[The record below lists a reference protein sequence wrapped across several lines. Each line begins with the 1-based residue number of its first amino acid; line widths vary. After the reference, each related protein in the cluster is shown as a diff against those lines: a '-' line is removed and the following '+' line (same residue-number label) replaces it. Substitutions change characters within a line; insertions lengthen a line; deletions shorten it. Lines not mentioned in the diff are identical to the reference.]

1 MNDIKKHEIS
11 LIVQILLLMV
21 IVRHG
26 ISVVMNLLYLFTLYD
41 TLAPYFNIAMSSVMI
56 YNMILLLQKK
66 ALGFYLF
73 VTVQLISVSLHTM
86 IDNDLGFHF
95 LVAALM
101 CGVMFLL
108 LQIRT
113 NGVSAWKVIMSDE
126 NKEEDQSKDSDKA

>member
-26 ISVVMNLLYLFTLYD
+26 ISIVMNLLYLFTLYD

-73 VTVQLISVSLHTM
+73 VTVQLISVSLRTM
-86 IDNDLGFHF
+86 IDNDLAFHF

-126 NKEEDQSKDSDKA
+126 NKEEDQNKDSDKA

>member
-1 MNDIKKHEIS
+1 MNDIKKNEIS

-26 ISVVMNLLYLFTLYD
+26 ISIVMNLLYLFTLYD

-73 VTVQLISVSLHTM
+73 VTVQLISVSLRTM
-86 IDNDLGFHF
+86 IDNDLAFHF

-126 NKEEDQSKDSDKA
+126 NKEEDQNKDSDKA

>member
-26 ISVVMNLLYLFTLYD
+26 ISIVMSLLYLFTLYD

-73 VTVQLISVSLHTM
+73 VTVQLISVSLRTM
-86 IDNDLGFHF
+86 IDNDLAFHF

>member
-73 VTVQLISVSLHTM
+73 VTVQLISVSLRTL
-86 IDNDLGFHF
+86 IDNDLAFHF

-126 NKEEDQSKDSDKA
+126 NKEEDQNKDSDKA

>member
-26 ISVVMNLLYLFTLYD
+26 ISIVMNLLYLITLYD
-41 TLAPYFNIAMSSVMI
+41 TLAPYFNIAISSVMI

-73 VTVQLISVSLHTM
+73 VTIQLISVSLHTM
-86 IDNDLGFHF
+86 IDNDLAFHS

-126 NKEEDQSKDSDKA
+126 NKEEDQNKDSDKA

>member
-26 ISVVMNLLYLFTLYD
+26 ISIVMNLLYLFTLYN

-73 VTVQLISVSLHTM
+73 VTVQLISVSLRTM
-86 IDNDLGFHF
+86 IDNDLAFHF

-126 NKEEDQSKDSDKA
+126 NKEEDQNKDSDKA

>member
-73 VTVQLISVSLHTM
+73 VTVQLISVSLRTM
-86 IDNDLGFHF
+86 IDNDLAFHS

-126 NKEEDQSKDSDKA
+126 NKEEDQNKDSDKA

>member
-26 ISVVMNLLYLFTLYD
+26 ISIVMNLLYLFTLYD

-73 VTVQLISVSLHTM
+73 VTVQLISVSLRTM
-86 IDNDLGFHF
+86 IDNDLAFHF

-113 NGVSAWKVIMSDE
+113 NGVSAWKVVMSDE
-126 NKEEDQSKDSDKA
+126 NKEEDQNKDSDKA

>member
-26 ISVVMNLLYLFTLYD
+26 ISIVMNLLYLITLYD

-73 VTVQLISVSLHTM
+73 VTVQLISVSLHSM
-86 IDNDLGFHF
+86 IDNDLAFHF

-126 NKEEDQSKDSDKA
+126 NKEEDQNKDSDKA

>member
-86 IDNDLGFHF
+86 IDNDLAFHS

-101 CGVMFLL
+101 CGVIFLL

-126 NKEEDQSKDSDKA
+126 NKEEDQNKDSDKA

>member
-26 ISVVMNLLYLFTLYD
+26 ISIVMNLLYLFTLYD

-73 VTVQLISVSLHTM
+73 VTVQLISVSLRTM
-86 IDNDLGFHF
+86 IDNDLAFHS

-101 CGVMFLL
+101 CGVIFLL

-126 NKEEDQSKDSDKA
+126 NKEEDQNKDSDKA

>member
-26 ISVVMNLLYLFTLYD
+26 ISIVMNLLYLFTLYD

-66 ALGFYLF
+66 
-73 VTVQLISVSLHTM
+73 
-86 IDNDLGFHF
+86 
-95 LVAALM
+95 
-101 CGVMFLL
+101 
-108 LQIRT
+108 
-113 NGVSAWKVIMSDE
+113 
-126 NKEEDQSKDSDKA
+126 

>member
-86 IDNDLGFHF
+86 IDNDLAFHS

-126 NKEEDQSKDSDKA
+126 NKEEDQNKDSDKA

>member
-26 ISVVMNLLYLFTLYD
+26 ISIVMNLLYLFTLYN

-73 VTVQLISVSLHTM
+73 VTVQLISVSLRTM
-86 IDNDLGFHF
+86 IDNDLAFHS

-126 NKEEDQSKDSDKA
+126 NKEEDQNKDSDKT

>member
-11 LIVQILLLMV
+11 LIVQIVLLLV

-26 ISVVMNLLYLFTLYD
+26 ISIVTNLFSLAYLYD
-41 TLAPYFNIAMSSVMI
+41 TLVPYFNIAMSIAMI

-66 ALGFYLF
+66 ALGVYLF
-73 VTVQLISVSLHTM
+73 VAVQFISVPLHTM
-86 IDNDLGFHF
+86 IDNDIALHTF
-95 LVAALM
+95 VAFLM

-113 NGVSAWKVIMSDE
+113 DGVSAWKVITSDE
-126 NKEEDQSKDSDKA
+126 KKEEGQSKDSDKA

>member
-26 ISVVMNLLYLFTLYD
+26 ISIVMNLLYLFTLYD

-73 VTVQLISVSLHTM
+73 VTVQLISVSLRTM
-86 IDNDLGFHF
+86 IDNDLAFHF

-113 NGVSAWKVIMSDE
+113 NGVSAWKVIMSNE
-126 NKEEDQSKDSDKA
+126 NKEEDQNKDSDKA

>member
-26 ISVVMNLLYLFTLYD
+26 ISIVMNLLYLFTLYD

-73 VTVQLISVSLHTM
+73 VTVQLISVSLRTM
-86 IDNDLGFHF
+86 IDNDLAFHF

-113 NGVSAWKVIMSDE
+113 NGVSAWKVIMSDD
-126 NKEEDQSKDSDKA
+126 NKEEDQNKDSDTA

>member
-1 MNDIKKHEIS
+1 MNDIKKNEIS

-26 ISVVMNLLYLFTLYD
+26 ISIVMNLLYLFTLYD

-73 VTVQLISVSLHTM
+73 VTVQLISVSLRTM
-86 IDNDLGFHF
+86 IDNDLAFHF

>member
-1 MNDIKKHEIS
+1 MNDIKKNEIS

-26 ISVVMNLLYLFTLYD
+26 ISIVMNLLYLFTLYD

-86 IDNDLGFHF
+86 IDNDLAFHS

>member
-26 ISVVMNLLYLFTLYD
+26 ISIVMNLLYLFTLYD

-73 VTVQLISVSLHTM
+73 VTVQLISVSLRTM
-86 IDNDLGFHF
+86 IDNDLAFHS

-126 NKEEDQSKDSDKA
+126 NKEEDQNKDSDKA

>member
-26 ISVVMNLLYLFTLYD
+26 ISIVMNLLYLFTLYD

-56 YNMILLLQKK
+56 YSMILLLQKK

-73 VTVQLISVSLHTM
+73 VTVQLISVSLRTM
-86 IDNDLGFHF
+86 IDNDLAFHF

-126 NKEEDQSKDSDKA
+126 NKEEDQNKDSDKA

>member
-26 ISVVMNLLYLFTLYD
+26 ISIVMNLLYLFTLYD

-86 IDNDLGFHF
+86 IDNDLAFHS

-126 NKEEDQSKDSDKA
+126 NKEEDQNKDSDKA

>member
-26 ISVVMNLLYLFTLYD
+26 ISIVMNLLYLFTLYD

-73 VTVQLISVSLHTM
+73 VTVQLISVSLRTM
-86 IDNDLGFHF
+86 IDNDLAFHF

>member
-26 ISVVMNLLYLFTLYD
+26 ISIVMNLLYLITLYD
-41 TLAPYFNIAMSSVMI
+41 TLAPYFNIAISSVMI

-86 IDNDLGFHF
+86 IDNDLAFHS

-126 NKEEDQSKDSDKA
+126 NKEEDQNKDSDKA

>member
-26 ISVVMNLLYLFTLYD
+26 ISIVMNLLYLITLYD

-86 IDNDLGFHF
+86 IDNDLAFHS

-126 NKEEDQSKDSDKA
+126 NKEEDQNKDSDKA

>member
-73 VTVQLISVSLHTM
+73 VTVQLISVSLRTM
-86 IDNDLGFHF
+86 IDNDLAFHF

-126 NKEEDQSKDSDKA
+126 NKEEDQNKDSDKA

>member
-26 ISVVMNLLYLFTLYD
+26 ISIVMNLLYLFTLYD

-73 VTVQLISVSLHTM
+73 VTVQLISVSLRTM
-86 IDNDLGFHF
+86 IDNNLAFHF

-126 NKEEDQSKDSDKA
+126 NKEEDQNKDSDKA

>member
-26 ISVVMNLLYLFTLYD
+26 ISIVMNLLYLFTLYD

-73 VTVQLISVSLHTM
+73 VTVQLISVSLRTM
-86 IDNDLGFHF
+86 IDNDLAFHF

-101 CGVMFLL
+101 CSVMFLL

>member
-26 ISVVMNLLYLFTLYD
+26 ISIVMNLLYLFTLYN

-73 VTVQLISVSLHTM
+73 VTVQLISVSLRTM
-86 IDNDLGFHF
+86 IDNDLAFHS

-126 NKEEDQSKDSDKA
+126 NKEEDQNKDSDKA

>member
-26 ISVVMNLLYLFTLYD
+26 ISIVMNLLYLFTLYN

-86 IDNDLGFHF
+86 IDNDLAFHS

>member
-26 ISVVMNLLYLFTLYD
+26 ISIVMNLLYLFTLYN

-73 VTVQLISVSLHTM
+73 VTVQLISVSLHSM
-86 IDNDLGFHF
+86 IDNDLAFHF

-126 NKEEDQSKDSDKA
+126 NKEEDQNKDSDKA

>member
-26 ISVVMNLLYLFTLYD
+26 ISIVMNLLYLFTLYD
-41 TLAPYFNIAMSSVMI
+41 TLAPYFNIAMCSVMI

-73 VTVQLISVSLHTM
+73 VTVQLISVSLRAM
-86 IDNDLGFHF
+86 IDNDLAFHF

-126 NKEEDQSKDSDKA
+126 NKEEDQNKDSDKA

>member
-1 MNDIKKHEIS
+1 MYDIKKHEIS

-26 ISVVMNLLYLFTLYD
+26 ISIVMNLLYLFTLYD

-73 VTVQLISVSLHTM
+73 VTVQLISVSLRTM
-86 IDNDLGFHF
+86 IDNDLAFHF

>member
-26 ISVVMNLLYLFTLYD
+26 ISIVMNLLYLFTLYD

-86 IDNDLGFHF
+86 IDNDLAFHF

>member
-86 IDNDLGFHF
+86 IDNDLAFHF

-126 NKEEDQSKDSDKA
+126 NKEEDQNKDSDKA